1 MNTSSLNSGSN
12 RTMMILSSLALL
24 LALSSSVRAQSL
36 PQRTLPDNVPRQTDP
51 DKRIRAQEIEA
62 SRAPRD
68 PQLIMAEVNEDF
80 DRLRAVDEELKMA
93 SNSAGADYKRVAGSS
108 AEAKKRATRLKANL
122 IFPQPPKNENR
133 AKSPDM
139 ETDDFALLLGAMQ
152 KRLNSFLTNPIF
164 SDTGGV
170 DAQLALRARHDL
182 EDIIKLSDKLRKSA
196 EKMSKSGGK
205 P

>member
-1 MNTSSLNSGSN
+1 MNTSYLNSGMN
-12 RTMMILSSLALL
+12 RTLILLSSIALV
-24 LALSSSVRAQSL
+24 LALSSSVLAQRS
-36 PQRTLPDNVPRQTDP
+36 LPDNIPRQTDP
-51 DKRIRAQEIEA
+51 NQRVRALEIEA
-62 SRAPRD
+62 SRTQRD

-80 DRLRAVDEELKMA
+80 ARLRAVDNELKLA
-93 SNSAGADYKRVAGSS
+93 IKATAAPDYKRVADSS

-122 IFPQPPKNENR
+122 VFPQAPKNENR

-139 ETDDFALLLGAMQ
+139 EGDEFARLLAAME

-164 SDTGGV
+164 SDAGEV
-170 DAQLALRARHDL
+170 DAQLATRARYDL

-196 EKMSKSGGK
+196 EKMGKSGGK

>member
-1 MNTSSLNSGSN
+1 MNTSYINSGGN
-12 RTMMILSSLALL
+12 RMVTILTGIALV
-24 LALSSSVRAQSL
+24 LALSSSVRA
-36 PQRTLPDNVPRQTDP
+36 QRTLPDNVPRQTDP
-51 DKRIRAQEIEA
+51 DRQVRSQEIEA
-62 SRAPRD
+62 SRTERD

-80 DRLRAVDEELKMA
+80 ERLRAVDEELKLA
-93 SNSAGADYKRVAGSS
+93 IKATATAPDYKQVADAS
-108 AEAKKRATRLKANL
+108 AEARKRAMRLKANL
-122 IFPQPPKNENR
+122 VLPQPLKNENR

-139 ETDDFALLLGAMQ
+139 EGDEFTRLLVAMQ

-170 DAQLALRARHDL
+170 DAQLATRARYDL

-196 EKMSKSGGK
+196 EKMSKSGAK